1 MEKKT
6 IPLAVPDVGDE
17 EINEIKK
24 VFDTKFLTE
33 GQTTKEFE
41 EQVASYL
48 GVKHA
53 IAVTSCT
60 TGLHAVFEGLD
71 IKGQEVL
78 VPDYTY
84 PASAEAVVL
93 AGGIPVL
100 TDVDIDSM
108 NMTTEI
114 LEEGYNEKMTVF
126 EPVSWAGVPLESS
139 IYKKSKDLGLK
150 CLEDSACSLGAK
162 IGDDYVGNIA
172 EFSCFSFHPRKVITT
187 GEGGMITTNNDE
199 MAEFCHSYKHFG
211 AKGSSFE
218 ILGTNYKLSNI
229 LSAIGLI
236 QMKKIENIVQTR
248 IEKAQI
254 YKEMIDK
261 IDGIKPAYVGD
272 GTRQTFQ
279 SYTCYIEKD
288 GYRDKIRNALADENI
303 QSQIGTYAL
312 HLEPAYKNYKR
323 IGSLENS
330 KKLFYNAL
338 TLPLHKDLSQQD
350 QEKICKIIETT
361 LKN

>member
-108 NMTTEI
+108 NMTTKI

-162 IGDDYVGNIA
+162 IGNDYVGNIA

-248 IEKAQI
+248 IEKAKVYEELI
-254 YKEMIDK
+254 SK
-261 IDGIKPAYVGD
+261 INGIKPAYVGKN
-272 GTRQTFQ
+272 TRQTFQ
-279 SYTCYIEKD
+279 SYTCYVEKE
-288 GYRDKIRNALADENI
+288 GKRDKIRNALADENI

-323 IGSLENS
+323 IGNLENS
-330 KKLFYNAL
+330 EKLFYNAL
-338 TLPLHKDLSQQD
+338 TLPLHKDLTTED
-350 QEKICKIIETT
+350 QERICKIIKNT
-361 LKN
+361 LSK

>member
-71 IKGQEVL
+71 IKGKEVL

-84 PASAEAVVL
+84 PATAEAVVL
-93 AGGIPVL
+93 AGGIPVI

-114 LEEGYNEKMTVF
+114 LEEG
-126 EPVSWAGVPLESS
+126 
-139 IYKKSKDLGLK
+139 
-150 CLEDSACSLGAK
+150 
-162 IGDDYVGNIA
+162 
-172 EFSCFSFHPRKVITT
+172 
-187 GEGGMITTNNDE
+187 
-199 MAEFCHSYKHFG
+199 
-211 AKGSSFE
+211 
-218 ILGTNYKLSNI
+218 
-229 LSAIGLI
+229 
-236 QMKKIENIVQTR
+236 
-248 IEKAQI
+248 
-254 YKEMIDK
+254 
-261 IDGIKPAYVGD
+261 
-272 GTRQTFQ
+272 
-279 SYTCYIEKD
+279 
-288 GYRDKIRNALADENI
+288 
-303 QSQIGTYAL
+303 
-312 HLEPAYKNYKR
+312 
-323 IGSLENS
+323 
-330 KKLFYNAL
+330 
-338 TLPLHKDLSQQD
+338 
-350 QEKICKIIETT
+350 
-361 LKN
+361 